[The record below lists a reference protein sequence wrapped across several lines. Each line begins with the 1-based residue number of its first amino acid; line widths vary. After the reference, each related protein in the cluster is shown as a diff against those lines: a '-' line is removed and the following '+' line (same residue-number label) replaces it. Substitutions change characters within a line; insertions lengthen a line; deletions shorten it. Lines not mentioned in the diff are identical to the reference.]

1 MLENE
6 RIVNYPPMINK
17 TSECKNCYA
26 NKICSLAALSIE
38 EKIERRP
45 GAGQFPVF
53 QEMQEKLSQ
62 EIKAYFKKFVECISL
77 E

>member
-1 MLENE
+1 
-6 RIVNYPPMINK
+6 MINK
-17 TSECKNCYA
+17 VSECKNCFA

-38 EKIERRP
+38 ENIPRRQ

-53 QEMQEKLSQ
+53 LDFQEKLTP